1 MTTGAALLDFDGTP
15 TTVISLSETI
25 SDGRVV
31 GGNTV
36 FDNST
41 DKWPLGLATIRVQDT
56 FGAAPTTGYSI
67 SLYMIRG
74 EISTGVDSSGD
85 AAYAAVANAAALTDT
100 NGMEYCGSFVCDGN
114 DEDFKRQITISLVG
128 VREARFYIK
137 NNLGQTLVY
146 SSNAITVT
154 VEGITYAPSA

>member
-1 MTTGAALLDFDGTP
+1 MTTGAAILDYDGTP

-31 GGNTV
+31 GGNTA

-41 DKWPLGLATIRVQDT
+41 DKWPLALATIRVQDT
-56 FGAAPTTGYSI
+56 FGAAPTTGLTI
-67 SLYMIRG
+67 DLYMIRG
-74 EISTGVDSSGD
+74 EIATGVDSSGD

-100 NGMEYCGSFVCDGN
+100 NGMDYCGSFAVDGN
-114 DEDFKRQITISLVG
+114 DQDFKRQITISLVG

-137 NNLGQTLVY
+137 NTTGQTLVY
-146 SSNAITVT
+146 SSNPITVT
-154 VEGITYAPSA
+154 IEGLTYAPVA